1 MINFLEVSQRIDLI
15 RKQKGWTQEQLASAL
30 DLSQPAISKYLKE
43 RIPPA
48 ETLLKLAQ
56 FGNTTIEWILTG
68 QKSYFYQ
75 QENTNT
81 VVRENPTIYDAEINL
96 AKKIAKLTPVVRQ
109 AIISLVDFAFA
120 QGK

>member
-1 MINFLEVSQRIDLI
+1 MINFSEVSQRIDLI
-15 RKQKGWTQEQLASAL
+15 RKQKGWTQEQLANAL

-75 QENTNT
+75 KENT
-81 VVRENPTIYDAEINL
+81 VVKEKSTTYDAEINL
-96 AKKIAKLTPVVRQ
+96 AKKIAELPPEVRQ
-109 AIISLVDFAFA
+109 AIISLVDFTFA